1 MQNKDFESK
10 YLKFSAAIL
19 AGGKNSRFNG
29 INKSFL
35 LVDNQY
41 IIDRII
47 GVLKNIF
54 SEIIIVS
61 NTPEAYSNYQNFKV
75 VSDYY
80 QEIGPLGGIHAALD
94 SISNPYVFIV
104 SCDMPYLSY
113 EMIIKQIHSHI
124 ESGKDITIPIVNGL
138 MEPLHGIYSKAKLP
152 ELVYFIEN
160 TNKFKIISYYDYV
173 QVNFFDITHSDL
185 KFFTN
190 INKPDDYEKII
201 NDKK

>member
-1 MQNKDFESK
+1 MQNTFFNDKN
-10 YLKFSAAIL
+10 LKFSAAIL

-29 INKSFL
+29 MNKSFL

-47 GVLKNIF
+47 DVLKTIF

-80 QEIGPLGGIHAALD
+80 QEIGPIGGIHAALN

-104 SCDMPYLSY
+104 SCDMPFLSN
-113 EMIIKQIHSHI
+113 ELIIKQLNSHI
-124 ESGKDITIPIVNGL
+124 ESGKDITIPLINGL

-152 ELVYFIEN
+152 ELVNFIEN
-160 TNKFKIISYYDYV
+160 TKKFKIIGYYDFV
-173 QVNFFDITHSDL
+173 KVNFFDIPHSDL

-190 INKPDDYEKII
+190 INKPDDYELIV
-201 NDKK
+201 NAKK